1 MVDNNINN
9 TKDIDDIA
17 NEIDELLCSKTL
29 EELNEIIIKLN
40 IHGVEV
46 EGKKKR
52 HVKSIITKYYE
63 SILDEVKE
71 EEEIKTDL
79 LNIIT
84 LINNNTTTNK
94 EQDEQKQVEDEQ
106 HKDVNKVIATTS
118 TDDSSSSSRTNENAG
133 NINPLLRELGLLK
146 KTSLLRRD
154 LKIRGHCKQCY
165 QSYESF
171 THFKKCLRNHQRP
184 KT

>member
-84 LINNNTTTNK
+84 LINNNTTNK

-154 LKIRGHCKQCY
+154 LKIRGQIGEAGQKDKI
-165 QSYESF
+165 SYVV
-171 THFKKCLRNHQRP
+171 
-184 KT
+184 